1 MDNVRTEV
9 GDLRQEMNR
18 RFDEI
23 EETQTEHIASYPRYN
38 SRQLEV
44 FRYDMEVTKLRVE
57 RPAFITE
64 KDDLIGSA
72 AQFDRA
78 VYYVR
83 GPLHCK
89 TGSIQLI

>member
-23 EETQTEHIASYPRYN
+23 EETQTEHIASYTEYN

-57 RPAFITE
+57 RPAFIT
-64 KDDLIGSA
+64 K
-72 AQFDRA
+72 
-78 VYYVR
+78 
-83 GPLHCK
+83 K
-89 TGSIQLI
+89 MT